1 MDRIKIN
8 LNELKSICTD
18 NIDLDKSEMLLYT
31 DMSKTYGYTDEEIET
46 YLNGGGDDYNRE
58 QFISILNDETE
69 MIVLLCGG
77 KLI

>member
-1 MDRIKIN
+1 MDRIKIS

-18 NIDLDKSEMLLYT
+18 NVDLDKSEKLLYT